1 MTKFKVKNLIPLLFV
16 VMGLVFAILGF
27 TQLGFWSDVDGPKP
41 GFFPSIIAIVM
52 VFTGLIAFIQSFKE
66 EDKAQYNAQEFLAM
80 AGGLGIF
87 AATFIIGLVP
97 TIILYII
104 LWLKLVEKASWKVI
118 LIVLAIACFIT
129 IGVFGIWLGIQF
141 PKGIFEF
148 IL

>member
-80 AGGLGIF
+80 AGGLGI
-87 AATFIIGLVP
+87 LQLPLLSV
-97 TIILYII
+97 
-104 LWLKLVEKASWKVI
+104 
-118 LIVLAIACFIT
+118 
-129 IGVFGIWLGIQF
+129 
-141 PKGIFEF
+141 
-148 IL
+148 

>member
-1 MTKFKVKNLIPLLFV
+1 MTKLKVKNLIPLLFV